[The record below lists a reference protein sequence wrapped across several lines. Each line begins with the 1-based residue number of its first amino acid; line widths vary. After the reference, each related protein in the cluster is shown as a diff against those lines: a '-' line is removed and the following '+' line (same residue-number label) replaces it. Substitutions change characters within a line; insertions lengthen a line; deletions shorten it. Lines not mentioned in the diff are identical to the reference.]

1 MQQIADW
8 LSRLGMSEYA
18 QRFAENGIDFSVLP
32 ELTEQDLKEI
42 GVILGHRRKILRA
55 IANLEAEKSAAVVAN
70 ATVVPAR
77 MSPTNSAERRP
88 VAVLFADLCGFTVL
102 SRDLPDER
110 LHALLDRY
118 LNVADEIVKRHGGT
132 VDKHI
137 GDAVMA
143 LFGAPFAHD
152 DDMLRALHAAA
163 ELRDC
168 MPDLARTFGRDLSM
182 HAGLAVGE
190 VIVGASGGGYT
201 AIGESVNLA
210 ARLTDFAPA
219 GEIFVSEPV
228 QRALAGH
235 AQFEA
240 RGRHTLKGF
249 AEPVDIWRL
258 ADLTHPDPATSLT
271 PFVGRRAELAQIA
284 TLLDNCAATG
294 SGGTVYVRGEPGIGK
309 SRLGREACALATRQA
324 ISCHVC
330 HVLDFGAG
338 HERNPLRR
346 LADSL
351 LGLSSDS
358 APDTRLAAVRAFI
371 AAARID
377 ARLQP
382 FLHELAEAP
391 LTPALRSVIDAS
403 DEASRGRGRDEALAL
418 LIQQELL
425 RAPMLLLVEDL
436 HWADSSLVDALLRLT
451 PLTIDRP
458 LVLVLTSRPENERLY
473 DALRNQLA
481 RAPLLTIDLGPLRT
495 DEATAITRHLAGLSD
510 TTKRQC
516 IERAG
521 GNPLFLEQLL
531 RNVTET
537 AGDLPLS
544 LRGLVVAR
552 VDRLEAADRA
562 ALHAAAVLGQRF
574 DPAALLALVGNPAF
588 DVAGLL
594 RAGLVRADGREFVF
608 AHALIREA
616 VLRSLL
622 AEAQRALHV
631 RAADWFDGRDPILRA
646 SHLDRAEAPTAA
658 DAYHLAAEDRLRRY
672 RPAEALPL
680 IERGLELATAADS
693 RAALLLIKADALL
706 DAGRPREALAA
717 YQEALRAG
725 GDRRSRSLALLGSA
739 SARRILDELPAA
751 LEDVISAQAL
761 AEDGGWLDIQ
771 ARCHFMRGNLFFPLG
786 RVDECL
792 IEHRA
797 ALDLAERSGSAEAK
811 ARAFGGLGDAE
822 YARGDNVASAEYFRR
837 CVEESRRIGLGRV
850 EVSNRPMHAHTML
863 FELKLQESLVAGQEA
878 VALAVAVGQQ
888 RAEMIAHHACVGPLL
903 ELGRAEEARPHI
915 ERARA
920 IVREL
925 EAWRFEPE
933 NLAFLAEVE
942 VEAGRSDLARP
953 LLAEGLLLARKTAM
967 SYWGPILLAENAL
980 LAQDDAERRAF
991 VAEAEAL
998 LAGKVLAHNHYL
1010 TRRALIELGRLLGDP
1025 DMIEDQCAKL
1035 ATFYQIEARPLRET
1049 MPLADFLVRR
1059 GRVLAAIL
1067 RGNPSP
1073 GMIAE
1078 ARALVQWSARTGAVR
1093 LGAGL
1098 DAVLD
1103 RPRA

>member
-1 MQQIADW
+1 MDVSAW
-8 LSRLGMSEYA
+8 LRQLGLEEYA
-18 QRFAENGIDFSVLP
+18 AAFAANHIDPVTLRQLTADDLRDIGIDSV
-32 ELTEQDLKEI
+32 
-42 GVILGHRRKILRA
+42 GHRRRLLEA
-55 IANLEAEKSAAVVAN
+55 IAQLDAPASETRAAAKFD
-70 ATVVPAR
+70 T
-77 MSPTNSAERRP
+77 ERRP
-88 VAVLFADLCGFTVL
+88 VAVLFADLCGFTAL

-110 LHALLDRY
+110 LHELLGRY
-118 LNVADEIVKRHGGT
+118 LSAADEVVKRHGGT

-143 LFGAPFAHD
+143 LFGAPVAHD

-163 ELRDC
+163 ELRDR
-168 MPDLARTFGRDLSM
+168 MPELSRALGRDISM

-190 VIVGASGGGYT
+190 VIVGVSGGGYT

-210 ARLTDFAPA
+210 ARLTDLAPA

-240 RGRHTLKGF
+240 RGRYAVKGF
-249 AEPVDIWRL
+249 TEPVDIWRL
-258 ADLTHPDPATSLT
+258 AALAHPDPATSLT

-284 TLLDNCAATG
+284 ALLDSCAGTG
-294 SGGTVYVRGEPGIGK
+294 CGGTVYVRGEPGIGK
-309 SRLGREACALATRQA
+309 SRLGQEACALAMRRA
-324 ISCHVC
+324 IPCHVC

-338 HERNPLRR
+338 QERDPLRR

-351 LGLSSDS
+351 LELAADS
-358 APDTRLAAVRAFI
+358 APDTRLAAVRALI
-371 AAARID
+371 AAEPVD

-391 LTPALRSVIDAS
+391 LAPALRSLIDAS
-403 DEASRGRGRDEALAL
+403 DEASRRRGRDEALAFL
-418 LIQQELL
+418 VRRALS

-436 HWADSSLVDALLRLT
+436 HWADASLVEALVRLT
-451 PLTIDRP
+451 SIGIDRP
-458 LVLVLTSRPENERLY
+458 LVLVLTSRPENEHLY
-473 DALRNQLA
+473 EALRSQPA
-481 RAPLLTIDLGPLRT
+481 VAPLVTIDVGPLRT
-495 DEATAITRHLAGLSD
+495 QDATAIAGHLAVLPD
-510 TTKRQC
+510 TTRRQC

-531 RNVTET
+531 RNVAET

-552 VDRLEAADRA
+552 VDRLRAADRA

-588 DVAGLL
+588 DVASLL
-594 RAGLVRADGREFVF
+594 RAGLLRTDGRELVF

-622 AEAQRALHV
+622 AEALRALHA

-646 SHLDRAEAPTAA
+646 SHLDRAESPAAA

-680 IERGLELATAADS
+680 VERGLALAAAADS
-693 RAALLLIKADALL
+693 RAALLLLKGDALL
-706 DAGRPREALAA
+706 DAGRSRDALAA
-717 YQEALRAG
+717 YQETPQAG
-725 GDRRSRSLALLGSA
+725 GDRRNRSLALLGSA
-739 SARRILDELPAA
+739 AARRILDELPAA
-751 LEDVISAQAL
+751 LDDVASAQVL
-761 AEDGGWLDIQ
+761 AKSGGWLDIQ
-771 ARCHFMRGNLFFPLG
+771 ARCHFTRGNLFFPLG

-792 IEHRA
+792 VEHRA
-797 ALDLAERSGSAEAK
+797 ALDLADRSGSAEAK
-811 ARAFGGLGDAE
+811 ARALGGLGDAE
-822 YARGDNVASAEYFRR
+822 YARGDNVASADYFRR
-837 CVEESRRIGLGRV
+837 CVEESRLIGLGRV
-850 EVSNRPMHAHTML
+850 EVSNRPMHAHTMF
-863 FELKLQESLVAGQEA
+863 FELKLQDSLVAGEEA
-878 VALAVAVGQQ
+878 VALAVAVGQN

-942 VEAGRSDLARP
+942 VEGGRPDLARP
-953 LLAEGLLLARKTAM
+953 LLAEGLLLARRTAM
-967 SYWGPILLAENAL
+967 SYWGPAL
-980 LAQDDAERRAF
+980 LAANAWLAEDDDKRVAF
-991 VAEAEAL
+991 VAEAETL
-998 LAGKVLAHNHYL
+998 LSGKVLAHNHYL
-1010 TRRALIELGRLLGDP
+1010 ARRALIELGRILADP
-1025 DMIEDQCAKL
+1025 AMIEDQCAKL
-1035 ATFYQIEARPLRET
+1035 EAFYRIEARPLRET

-1059 GRVLAAIL
+1059 GRVLAAAL
-1067 RGNPSP
+1067 RGNPLP
-1073 GMIAE
+1073 EMAAE
-1078 ARALVQWSARTGAVR
+1078 ARALVDWSGRTGAVR

-1098 DAVLD
+1098 DVAARRLG
-1103 RPRA
+1103 A

>member
-1 MQQIADW
+1 MDVSAWLQQ
-8 LSRLGMSEYA
+8 LGLGEYA
-18 QRFAENGIDFSVLP
+18 AAFAANHIDLATLRQ
-32 ELTEQDLKEI
+32 LTADDLRDI
-42 GVILGHRRKILRA
+42 GVSSVGHRRRLLEA
-55 IANLEAEKSAAVVAN
+55 IAQLDDTARETRAAAQFD
-70 ATVVPAR
+70 T
-77 MSPTNSAERRP
+77 ERRP
-88 VAVLFADLCGFTVL
+88 VAVLFADLCGFTAL

-110 LHALLDRY
+110 LHALLGRY
-118 LNVADEIVKRHGGT
+118 LGAADEIVKRHGGT

-143 LFGAPFAHD
+143 LFGAPVAHD
-152 DDMLRALHAAA
+152 DDMRRALHAAA
-163 ELRDC
+163 ELRDR
-168 MPDLARTFGRDLSM
+168 MPDLSRALGLGLSM

-210 ARLTDFAPA
+210 SRLTDLAPA
-219 GEIFVSEPV
+219 GEIFVSESI

-240 RGRHTLKGF
+240 RGRHAVKGF

-258 ADLTHPDPATSLT
+258 VRLTHPDLATSLT
-271 PFVGRRAELAQIA
+271 PFVGRRAELAQIEA
-284 TLLDNCAATG
+284 LLNSCTG
-294 SGGTVYVRGEPGIGK
+294 TGNGGAVYVRGEPGIGK
-309 SRLGREACALATRQA
+309 SRLGQEARALATRQA
-324 ISCHVC
+324 IPCHVC

-338 HERNPLRR
+338 HERDPLRR
-346 LADSL
+346 LADGL
-351 LGLSSDS
+351 LGLLPDS
-358 APDTRLAAVRAFI
+358 APETRLAAVQALI
-371 AAARID
+371 TAESVD

-391 LTPALRSVIDAS
+391 LTPSLRGLIDAS
-403 DEASRGRGRDEALAL
+403 DEASRRRGRDDALAL
-418 LIQQELL
+418 LVRRELS

-436 HWADSSLVDALLRLT
+436 HWADTSLVDALMRLT
-451 PLTIDRP
+451 SIAIDRP

-473 DALRNQLA
+473 EALRSQPA
-481 RAPLLTIDLGPLRT
+481 GAPLVTIDLGPLRGQ
-495 DEATAITRHLAGLSD
+495 DATAIADHLAGLSD
-510 TTKRQC
+510 ATRRQC

-531 RNVTET
+531 RNVAE
-537 AGDLPLS
+537 AASDLPLS

-552 VDRLEAADRA
+552 VDRLGAADRA

-588 DVAGLL
+588 DVASLL
-594 RAGLVRADGREFVF
+594 RAGLLRADGPELIF

-622 AEAQRALHV
+622 AEAQRALHA

-646 SHLDRAEAPTAA
+646 SHLDRAESPAAA

-680 IERGLELATAADS
+680 VERGLELAAAAGS
-693 RAALLLIKADALL
+693 RAALLLLKGDVLL
-706 DAGRPREALAA
+706 DAGRAREALAA
-717 YQEALRAG
+717 YQEALQAG
-725 GDRRSRSLALLGSA
+725 GDRRNQSLALLGSA

-751 LEDVISAQAL
+751 LDDVVSAQVL
-761 AEDGGWLDIQ
+761 AEGGGWLDIQ
-771 ARCHFMRGNLFFPLG
+771 ARCHFTRGNLFFPLG

-792 IEHRA
+792 VEHRA
-797 ALDLAERSGSAEAK
+797 ALDLAERAGSAEAK

-837 CVEESRRIGLGRV
+837 CVEESQHIGLGRV
-850 EVSNRPMHAHTML
+850 EVSNRPMHAHTMF
-863 FELKLQESLVAGQEA
+863 FELKLQDSLITGQEA
-878 VALAVAVGQQ
+878 VALAVAVGQK

-915 ERARA
+915 ERARV

-933 NLAFLAEVE
+933 NLAFLAEIE
-942 VEAGRSDLARP
+942 IEAGRPDLARP

-967 SYWGPILLAENAL
+967 TYWGAAL
-980 LAQDDAERRAF
+980 LADNAWLAEDDGERRAF
-991 VAEAEAL
+991 VDEAETL

-1010 TRRALIELGRLLGDP
+1010 ARRSLIELGRILADP

-1035 ATFYQIEARPLRET
+1035 AAFYQIETRPLRET
-1049 MPLADFLVRR
+1049 MPLADVLVRR
-1059 GRVLAAIL
+1059 GRVLAAAL
-1067 RGNPSP
+1067 RGKPAP
-1073 GMIAE
+1073 EMTAE
-1078 ARALVQWSARTGAVR
+1078 ARALVDWSTRTGAVR

-1098 DAVLD
+1098 DAAL
-1103 RPRA
+1103 RRLA

>member
-1 MQQIADW
+1 MDVSAWLRQLGLGEYAAAFAANHIDLATLRQLTADD
-8 LSRLGMSEYA
+8 LREIGMS
-18 QRFAENGIDFSVLP
+18 SV
-32 ELTEQDLKEI
+32 
-42 GVILGHRRKILRA
+42 GHRRRLLEA
-55 IANLEAEKSAAVVAN
+55 IAQLDDTAGATGASARFD
-70 ATVVPAR
+70 T
-77 MSPTNSAERRP
+77 ERRP
-88 VAVLFADLCGFTVL
+88 VAVLFADLCGFTAL

-110 LHALLDRY
+110 LHALLGRY
-118 LNVADEIVKRHGGT
+118 LGVADEIVKRHGGT

-143 LFGAPFAHD
+143 LFGAPVAHD

-168 MPDLARTFGRDLSM
+168 MPDLSRTFGLDLSM

-210 ARLTDFAPA
+210 ARLTDLAPA

-235 AQFEA
+235 ARFEA
-240 RGRHTLKGF
+240 RGRYAVKGF
-249 AEPVDIWRL
+249 AEPVDTWRL
-258 ADLTHPDPATSLT
+258 AELTHPDPATSLT

-284 TLLDNCAATG
+284 ALLDSCAGAG

-309 SRLGREACALATRQA
+309 SRLAREACALAMRRA
-324 ISCHVC
+324 IPCHVC

-338 HERNPLRR
+338 HERDPLRR

-351 LGLSSDS
+351 LGLLPES
-358 APDTRLAAVRAFI
+358 APDTRLAAVLALI
-371 AAARID
+371 AAGSVD
-377 ARLQP
+377 ARLRP

-391 LTPALRSVIDAS
+391 LTPALRGLIDAS
-403 DEASRGRGRDEALAL
+403 DEASRRRSRDEALAL
-418 LIQQELL
+418 LVRRELS

-436 HWADSSLVDALLRLT
+436 HWADASLVDALLRLT
-451 PLTIDRP
+451 PIAIDQP

-473 DALRNQLA
+473 EALRSQPA
-481 RAPLLTIDLGPLRT
+481 GAPLVTIDLGPLRAQ
-495 DEATAITRHLAGLSD
+495 EATAIADHLAGLPD
-510 TTKRQC
+510 TTRRRC

-531 RNVTET
+531 RNVAET

-552 VDRLEAADRA
+552 VDRLGAADRT
-562 ALHAAAVLGQRF
+562 ALQAAAVLGQRF

-588 DVAGLL
+588 DAASLLRAGLL
-594 RAGLVRADGREFVF
+594 RADGRELVF

-622 AEAQRALHV
+622 AEAQRALHA

-646 SHLDRAEAPTAA
+646 SHLDRAESPAAA

-680 IERGLELATAADS
+680 VERGLALAATADS
-693 RAALLLIKADALL
+693 RAALLLLEGDALL

-717 YQEALRAG
+717 YQQALQAG
-725 GDRRSRSLALLGSA
+725 SGDRRNRSLALLGSA

-751 LEDVISAQAL
+751 LDDVESAQAL
-761 AEDGGWLDIQ
+761 AEGGGWLDIR
-771 ARCHFMRGNLFFPLG
+771 ARCHFTRGNLFFPLG

-792 IEHRA
+792 VEHRA
-797 ALDLAERSGSAEAK
+797 ALDLAERSGSAEAR

-822 YARGDNVASAEYFRR
+822 YARGDNVASADYFRR

-850 EVSNRPMHAHTML
+850 EVSNRPMHAHTMF
-863 FELKLQESLVAGQEA
+863 FELKLQDSLVAGRDA
-878 VALAVAVGQQ
+878 VALAVTVGQK
-888 RAEMIAHHACVGPLL
+888 RAEMIAHHACIGPLL

-942 VEAGRSDLARP
+942 VEAARPDLARP

-967 SYWGPILLAENAL
+967 TYWGPALLADNAL
-980 LAQDDAERRAF
+980 LAEDDDERRAF
-991 VAEAEAL
+991 VAEAETL
-998 LAGKVLAHNHYL
+998 LAGRVLAHNHFL
-1010 TRRALIELGRLLGDP
+1010 ARRALVELGRILADP

-1035 ATFYQIEARPLRET
+1035 AAFYRIEARPLHET

-1059 GRVLAAIL
+1059 GRVLAAAL
-1067 RGNPSP
+1067 RGDLLPETT
-1073 GMIAE
+1073 AE
-1078 ARALVQWSARTGAVR
+1078 ARALADWSARIGAVR

-1098 DAVLD
+1098 DVALP
-1103 RPRA
+1103 RPGA